1 MENTPITEE
10 NLEENQELE
19 NKENKENEANEVV
32 VKKRDPIHDYFS
44 CFKLDTKSI
53 ATNAIIAAMYVALT
67 YAFFFCSYGQL
78 QVRVSEL
85 LMILAF
91 FNPNYII
98 GLSIGCLIANIYSVT
113 MGLTLLDMLFGTL
126 ATFLA
131 GIFMSLCKHLI
142 VATIFPAITNAIIV
156 GAELTFLMN
165 TDLTSV
171 NVPVLYWT
179 NFGFVFLGEIIAV
192 TVIGYAIFMITIKKT
207 NYKFLKVI
215 NAKRNLNFVF

>member
-1 MENTPITEE
+1 MENTPINEE
-10 NLEENQELE
+10 NLEENKELE
-19 NKENKENEANEVV
+19 NNETVF
-32 VKKRDPIHDYFS
+32 VKKTDPIYDYFS

-53 ATNAIIAAMYVALT
+53 ATNAIVAAMYVALT

-131 GIFMSLCKHLI
+131 GIFMSLCRHLL
-142 VATIFPAITNAIIV
+142 VATIFPAITNGIIV

-165 TDLTSV
+165 TDLTSE
-171 NVPVLYWT
+171 NIPVLYWT

-192 TVIGYAIFMITIKKT
+192 SIIGYAIFMITIKKT

-215 NAKRNLNFVF
+215 NAKRNLKFIF